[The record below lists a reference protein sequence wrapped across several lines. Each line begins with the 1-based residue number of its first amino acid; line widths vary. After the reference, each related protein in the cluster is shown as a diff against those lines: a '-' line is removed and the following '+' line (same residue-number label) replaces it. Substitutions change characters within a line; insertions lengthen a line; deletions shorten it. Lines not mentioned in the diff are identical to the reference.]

1 MRRLRIFCGVAGEKS
16 PFAQLIITTTTVS
29 MSKVCG
35 QLISIFRAGSIVC
48 TALAGLFV
56 TCVTREVLA
65 EGECSYLSQSS
76 ADSVYD
82 QALST
87 VRTLTQESLK
97 ARRSGA
103 WRPDGSFA
111 QPFLN
116 RAGRSLREIRALLI
130 EASANGSAVSR
141 AALLEAFDEIFE
153 VSFPRGLRH
162 LARLE
167 RVERRKFVAV
177 IDELPSI
184 AGECAG

>member
-1 MRRLRIFCGVAGEKS
+1 
-16 PFAQLIITTTTVS
+16 
-29 MSKVCG
+29 MSKVRG
-35 QLISIFRAGSIVC
+35 QLISIIWAGPIVSAAFVC
-48 TALAGLFV
+48 LLV
-56 TCVTREVLA
+56 TCVTREALA
-65 EGECSYLSQSS
+65 EPGCLQFSQAS

-111 QPFLN
+111 QPFFN
-116 RAGRSLREIRALLI
+116 RAGRSLREIRTLLT
-130 EASANGSAVSR
+130 EASANGSTVSR
-141 AALLEAFDEIFE
+141 AALLEAFNGIFE

-167 RVERRKFVAV
+167 RVERRKFVAE
-177 IDELPSI
+177 IDELPMM
-184 AGECAG
+184 AGGCAG